1 MTFFETKLF
10 IDHDSKHIYASVSE
24 AFLPERVGEVVN
36 YLLEVEGYE
45 WASSDSDQLITGLS
59 YAKRY
64 DFTILQVIWSNGYV
78 SEDVIRGIFSAFGGR
93 G

>member
-24 AFLPERVGEVVN
+24 AFLPERVGEIVN
-36 YLLEVEGYE
+36 YLFEVEGYE
-45 WASSDSDQLITGLS
+45 LACGGSDQLVTGLP

-64 DFTILQVIWSNGYV
+64 DFTILQVTWSNGYV
-78 SEDVIRGIFSAFGGR
+78 SEDVIRWMFCTFGER
-93 G
+93 